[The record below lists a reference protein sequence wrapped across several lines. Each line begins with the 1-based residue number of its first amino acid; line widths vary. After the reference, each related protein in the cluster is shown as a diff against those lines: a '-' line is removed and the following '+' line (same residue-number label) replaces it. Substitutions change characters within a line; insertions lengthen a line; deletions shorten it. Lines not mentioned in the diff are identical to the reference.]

1 MKLIVSTF
9 LYLPRTSILLTSC
22 SLIYFFAKLTREAI
36 CFLTLVLELCSSIVS
51 FCCFSLDFMMV
62 KDLSSLDF
70 RFCFRQENLVV
81 LTFLSSL
88 ETLVFLGKYIEFI
101 IMRVDDFNL
110 RRSSSES
117 LPRKRMNSLDLIFPS
132 SEANVVTS
140 SETDVLIKDLNSLD
154 FIFPSLE
161 VIAVT
166 SSETDVMIKD
176 LNSLDFVFAEDLSSL
191 DLICPSSEA

>member
-1 MKLIVSTF
+1 MHSKFVNDLNPLDLKFFNS
-9 LYLPRTSILLTSC
+9 
-22 SLIYFFAKLTREAI
+22 FFAKITREAI
-36 CFLTLVLELCSSIVS
+36 RFQTLVLELSSPIVS
-51 FCCFSLDFMMV
+51 FCCFPLDFMMV

-88 ETLVFLGKYIEFI
+88 ETLVFLGKYIDFI
-101 IMRVDDFNL
+101 IMRMDDFNL

-154 FIFPSLE
+154 F
-161 VIAVT
+161 
-166 SSETDVMIKD
+166 
-176 LNSLDFVFAEDLSSL
+176 VFAKDLSSL
-191 DLICPSSEA
+191 DLSCPSSEA